1 MNYWWIFALIS
12 GIGLAGRN
20 ILMKVANVRLDP
32 ALASMVLA
40 ASMAVTSIG
49 FLIVQRMGKQGA
61 LIPPG
66 TNIGAVAVAALAGVA
81 LAGANIF
88 LSFAYKAGGSA
99 GLIGILQNGLS
110 LSLTI
115 LLSVLFLSE
124 VIKPV
129 QVLGAVFAVTGIIL
143 IVR

>member
-12 GIGLAGRN
+12 GVGLAGRN
-20 ILMKVANVRLDP
+20 ILMKVANFKLDP

-49 FLIVQRMGKQGA
+49 FLVAQRMGRQGA
-61 LIPPG
+61 LIPAG
-66 TNIGAVAVAALAGVA
+66 TNMGAVAVAALAGIA

-88 LSFAYKAGGSA
+88 LSFAYKSGGSA
-99 GLIGILQNGLS
+99 GLIGIMQNGIS

-129 QVLGAVFAVTGIIL
+129 QVLGAVFAVIGIL
-143 IVR
+143 MIVK